1 MLSIRCERRPPAWL
15 AVLAFLACTIS
26 GSAWPAEAYPSKP
39 VRFLVG
45 FAPGGV
51 NDLVAR
57 AVATPL
63 GPRLGQQVIVEN
75 RPGAGGN
82 VATQLVAR
90 AAPDGYMMLLG
101 SVSSLGMSPALMKD
115 VGFDPI
121 NDFAPVTQL
130 AGVSALL
137 AVHPTLPVRTVK
149 EFVALAKK
157 QPGAITTASPGT
169 SSIAHLALELF
180 MHTAGIKLLHVP
192 YKGGGPAA
200 VDALA
205 GQVLSIMSISSTTAP
220 HVQSGRLRGLGI
232 TSAKRSPILP
242 NVPTIAESGY
252 PGFEASGWLG
262 LLVPT
267 KTPPAIVERLYKET
281 AAVLNTPAV
290 REQLEKSGVD
300 PTLSA
305 SPQAFH
311 GYMKSELAK
320 WTKLVKAAGIQA
332 EP

>member
-1 MLSIRCERRPPAWL
+1 M
-15 AVLAFLACTIS
+15 
-26 GSAWPAEAYPSKP
+26 
-39 VRFLVG
+39 
-45 FAPGGV
+45 
-51 NDLVAR
+51 
-57 AVATPL
+57 
-63 GPRLGQQVIVEN
+63 
-75 RPGAGGN
+75 
-82 VATQLVAR
+82 
-90 AAPDGYMMLLG
+90 
-101 SVSSLGMSPALMKD
+101 
-115 VGFDPI
+115 
-121 NDFAPVTQL
+121 
-130 AGVSALL
+130 SALL

-157 QPGAITTASPGT
+157 QPGGITTASPGT

-180 MHTAGIKLLHVP
+180 MHTAGVKLLHVP

-262 LLVPT
+262 LLVPA

-290 REQLEKSGVD
+290 REQLEKGNYDVSWQGVS
-300 PTLSA
+300 PHTPA
-305 SPQAFH
+305 SLLKTWAAELDMPVIPPNLYNEFMEHSTDLEHLTNLVHNCLPPQNRQVRTH
-311 GYMKSELAK
+311 
-320 WTKLVKAAGIQA
+320 
-332 EP
+332 

>member
-1 MLSIRCERRPPAWL
+1 MSGKRPWRSPALL
-15 AVLAFLACTIS
+15 AALTSLLCTTP
-26 GSAWPAEAYPSKP
+26 GPARSAESYPSKP
-39 VRFLVG
+39 IRFLVG

-63 GPRLGQQVIVEN
+63 ASRLGQQIVVEN

-90 AAPDGYMMLLG
+90 AAPDGYTMLLG

-137 AVHPTLPVRTVK
+137 AVHPSIPVRTVK

-220 HVQSGRLRGLGI
+220 HVQAGRLRGLGI
-232 TSAKRSPILP
+232 TSAQRSPILP
-242 NVPTIAESGY
+242 NVPTIAEAGY

-262 LLVPT
+262 MLVPA
-267 KTPPAIVERLYKET
+267 KTPPAVVERLYKET

-305 SPQAFH
+305 NPQAFH
-311 GYMKSELAK
+311 TYMKAELVK
-320 WTKLVKAAGIQA
+320 WTKLVKAAGIHA

>member
-1 MLSIRCERRPPAWL
+1 MFSLTQVRCLPSSL
-15 AVLAFLACTIS
+15 LVLTCVACMAS
-26 GSAWPAEAYPSKP
+26 SSVSAAEAYPAKP

-63 GPRLGQQVIVEN
+63 GARLGQQVVVEN

-82 VATQLVAR
+82 VATQQVAR
-90 AAPDGYMMLLG
+90 SAPDGYTLLLG

-115 VGFDPI
+115 IGFDPL

-130 AGVSALL
+130 AAVSALL
-137 AVHPTLPVRTVK
+137 AVHPSFPVRSLK
-149 EFVALAKK
+149 EFVAFAKK

-200 VDALA
+200 IDAIS

-220 HVQSGRLRGLGI
+220 HVQAGRLRGIAI
-232 TSAKRSPILP
+232 TSQKRSPVLP
-242 NVPTIAESGY
+242 NVPTVAESGY

-262 LLVPT
+262 LLVPA
-267 KTPPAIVERLYKET
+267 KTPAAIVERLYKET
-281 AAVLNTPAV
+281 AAVLNTAAT
-290 REQLEKSGVD
+290 REQLEKAGVE

-305 SPQAFH
+305 SPDAFH

-320 WTKLVKAAGIQA
+320 WTKLVKAAGIRA